1 MIQTEFIIF
10 LFSLVVTVFLDL
22 ITVAAQTAF
31 LQTNLPRLL
40 HQSEQ
45 DGSGA
50 ERAIALFQSSLKVQ
64 ASLNLARLFW
74 RFILAGLVLYAY
86 FVLFQLSG
94 LLVGIGLLLLAAIV
108 LFIIESITQSIIMV
122 NPTGWTIRL
131 VWFARGAMVL
141 LSPIVE
147 LARLISRSEKSVS
160 EVSGIIEVSEDDLRT
175 LVDAAP
181 QEGLLDQGE
190 RKMIHSI
197 FELGTTLAREI
208 MVPRIDMLSLD
219 VLTPLPEAVDAFLNS
234 GHSRVPVFEDTVDN
248 ILGLLYAKDLL
259 RVWREG
265 DKLESLR
272 PLLRK
277 AYFVPEAKKVDELLT
292 EMQRQRVHIAV
303 VVDEYGGV
311 AGLVTLEDIVEEI
324 LGEIRDEYDQ
334 AEELPY
340 EVLSNSE
347 FVFQGRIDLDDFNE
361 VTASELPKDEADT
374 LAGFIYG
381 RLGRVPA
388 NGESLK
394 VDDLLLT
401 VEQVSGRRIQK
412 VGVRKTLARSSKDE
426 KVNDVSE

>member
-1 MIQTEFIIF
+1 MNETEILIFIA
-10 LFSLVVTVFLDL
+10 SLVITILLDL
-22 ITVAAQTAF
+22 TTVAAQTAF

-40 HQSEQ
+40 HQGEQ
-45 DGSGA
+45 SGTGA
-50 ERAIALFQSSLKVQ
+50 ENAIALFQSSLKVQ

-86 FVLFQLSG
+86 FWIFQLTS
-94 LLVGIGLLLLAAIV
+94 LLLGIGLLLLAAVV
-108 LFIIESITQSIIMV
+108 LYIIETATQTIIV
-122 NPTGWTIRL
+122 GNPTGWTIRL
-131 VWFARGAMVL
+131 TWYVRVVMVL
-141 LSPIVE
+141 LSPLVE
-147 LARLISRSEKSVS
+147 LARLISGSEKSVA
-160 EVSGIIEVSEDDLRT
+160 EVSGIFEVSEDDLRT

-181 QEGLLDQGE
+181 QEGMLDQGE

-208 MVPRIDMLSLD
+208 MVPRIDVLALD
-219 VLTPLPEAVDAFLNS
+219 VLTPLPEAIDAFLKS

-265 DKLESLR
+265 DQLDSLR
-272 PLLRK
+272 SLLRR

-292 EMQRQRVHIAV
+292 EMQRRRVHIAV

-340 EVLSNSE
+340 EALANGE
-347 FVFQGRIDLDDFNE
+347 YIFQGRIDLDDFNE
-361 VTASELPKDEADT
+361 VVASELPKEEADT
-374 LAGFIYG
+374 LAGFIYS

-388 NGESLK
+388 NGESLQAYN
-394 VDDLLLT
+394 LLLI

-412 VGVRKTLARSSKDE
+412 VRVRNALASPTKDE
-426 KVNDVSE
+426 KVSDVSE

>member
-1 MIQTEFIIF
+1 MIETDIYIFIA
-10 LFSLVVTVFLDL
+10 SLIITILLDL
-22 ITVAAQTAF
+22 TTVAAQSAF

-40 HQSEQ
+40 HQGEQ
-45 DGSGA
+45 NGTGA
-50 ERAIALFQSSLKVQ
+50 EKAIALFQSSLRVQ

-86 FVLFQLSG
+86 FWIFQLSG
-94 LLVGIGLLLLAAIV
+94 LLLGIALLLLAAVVLYIV
-108 LFIIESITQSIIMV
+108 EAVAQSIV
-122 NPTGWTIRL
+122 VADPTGWTIRL
-131 VWFARGAMVL
+131 AWFVRGVMVL
-141 LSPIVE
+141 LSPLVE
-147 LARLISRSEKSVS
+147 LARLISGSEKSVA
-160 EVSGIIEVSEDDLRT
+160 EVSGIFEVSEDDLRT

-181 QEGLLDQGE
+181 QEGMLEQGE
-190 RKMIHSI
+190 RKMILSI

-208 MVPRIDMLSLD
+208 MVPRIDMLALD
-219 VLTPLPEAVDAFLNS
+219 VLTPLPEAVDAFLKS

-259 RVWREG
+259 QVWREG
-265 DKLESLR
+265 DQLDSLR
-272 PLLRK
+272 TLLRR

-292 EMQRQRVHIAV
+292 EMQRRRVHIAV

-324 LGEIRDEYDQ
+324 LGEIQDEYDQ

-340 EVLSNSE
+340 EVLANGE
-347 FVFQGRIDLDDFNE
+347 YIFQGRIDLDDFNE
-361 VTASELPKDEADT
+361 IAASELPKEEADT

-388 NGESLK
+388 NGESLQ
-394 VDDLLLT
+394 VNNLLLT

-412 VGVRKTLARSSKDE
+412 VRMRNALADPGKDE

>member
-1 MIQTEFIIF
+1 MSQTELIIF
-10 LFSLVVTVFLDL
+10 VTSLLVTILLDL

-45 DGSGA
+45 DGRGA

-64 ASLNLARLFW
+64 ASLNLARLVW
-74 RFILAGLVLYAY
+74 RFFLAGLVLYAY
-86 FVLFQLSG
+86 FVIFQWSG
-94 LLVGIGLLLLAAIV
+94 LLVGLGLLLLAAII

-122 NPTGWTIRL
+122 DPTGWTIRL
-131 VWFARGAMVL
+131 VGFVRGVVVL

-147 LARLISRSEKSVS
+147 LARLITRSEKSLS

-208 MVPRIDMLSLD
+208 MVPRIDMLALD
-219 VLTPLPEAVDAFLNS
+219 VLTPLPEAVDAFLKS

-265 DKLESLR
+265 DQLESLR
-272 PLLRK
+272 PLLRR
-277 AYFVPEAKKVDELLT
+277 AYFVPEAKKVDELLA
-292 EMQRQRVHIAV
+292 EMQRQRIHIAV

-324 LGEIRDEYDQ
+324 LGEIQDEYDQ

-340 EVLSNSE
+340 EVVANGE

-388 NGESLK
+388 NGESLQ
-394 VDDLLLT
+394 VDNLLLT

-412 VGVRKTLARSSKDE
+412 VRVRNALASPSKDE

>member
-412 VGVRKTLARSSKDE
+412 VGVRKTLASSSKDE